1 MDDAW
6 FTGVADELARCLVDA
21 RHCADTC
28 ESFLESLRQA
38 DDVTAH
44 RAVVNA
50 LLVPAAVARVL
61 IDLIDHPP
69 ELVLSATRLC
79 RDSAENAVLQLES
92 LNGADA
98 TDATAVTAALRTAAE
113 SCARLLEAT

>member
-21 RHCADTC
+21 RRCADAC
-28 ESFLESLRQA
+28 ESYLESLREA
-38 DDVTAH
+38 DDLATQ
-44 RAVVNA
+44 RAVVSA

-79 RDSAENAVLQLES
+79 RDSAETAALQIGS
-92 LNGADA
+92 LDGAEA
-98 TDATAVTAALRTAAE
+98 MVVTAALRAAAD